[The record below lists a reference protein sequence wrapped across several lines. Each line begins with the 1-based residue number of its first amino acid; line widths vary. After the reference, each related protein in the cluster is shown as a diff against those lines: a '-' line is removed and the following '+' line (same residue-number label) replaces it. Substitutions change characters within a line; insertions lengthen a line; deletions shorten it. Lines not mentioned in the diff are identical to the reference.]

1 MDQESHTFTRRNF
14 LGATVAGVGAVLAH
28 PASAV
33 PIFAQQPATAPERQ
47 RPLRVAA
54 INSIF
59 RFRSHSYHI
68 VGRLVHGYKKD
79 GFHHQPPFQ
88 VVRMFNDQYPKDDL
102 SRSFCKTHNIE
113 LCKTAA
119 ETLGKDGGLDV
130 DAVLLIVE
138 HGDYPLSEFGQVMY
152 PRYEYFQQ
160 IVDVF
165 KKNGKSVPTFC
176 DKHLSYDHKKA
187 AEMVATLR
195 KLGFPMMAGSSLP
208 VTWRI
213 PEIEPPRDTP
223 FREGLALM
231 GYDRGP
237 AEIYLFHA
245 LEVLQCMMERR
256 KGGET
261 GVKSVT
267 GLIGDAVWKA
277 ADQGLWSWKLY
288 EAALSRSPGANVG
301 PTKENVTNPQAILVE
316 YNDGTR
322 GTVLNFVE
330 QSSDFSF
337 AASVAG
343 RTDPISA
350 CFFLPP
356 PPGANFFNPLT
367 WNIEKF
373 FQSGKPTYPVERT
386 LLTST
391 VLDIALH
398 SQKDGGKPIS
408 SPALDIRYHAPE
420 STGFFRGPWVE
431 GV

>member
-1 MDQESHTFTRRNF
+1 MHQESHSLTRRSF
-14 LGATVAGVGAVLAH
+14 LNATVAGAGAVM
-28 PASAV
+28 ASSKAAV
-33 PIFAQQPATAPERQ
+33 PAFAQQLVSPVERK

-113 LCKTAA
+113 LCKTAT
-119 ETLGKDGGLDV
+119 ETLGKEGGLDV

-138 HGDYPLSEFGQVMY
+138 HGDYPLNEFGQILY

-160 IVDVF
+160 IVEVF
-165 KKNGKSVPTFC
+165 RKNGRSVPIFN

-187 AEMVATLR
+187 AEMVATSR

-316 YNDGTR
+316 YTDGTR

-343 RTDPISA
+343 RAEPISA

-356 PPGANFFNPLT
+356 PPGASFFNPLT
-367 WNIEKF
+367 WNIESF
-373 FQSGKPTYPVERT
+373 FQTGKPTYPVERT

-408 SPALDIRYHAPE
+408 SPALDIRYQAPE
-420 STGFFRGPWVE
+420 STGFFRGPWVN

>member
-1 MDQESHTFTRRNF
+1 MPQELRSLSRRDF
-14 LGATVAGVGAVLAH
+14 FGAAAGAAGVLLGHSTVPVPALALQAA
-28 PASAV
+28 PAGD
-33 PIFAQQPATAPERQ
+33 RR

-102 SRSFCKTHNIE
+102 THSFCKTHNIE
-113 LCKTAA
+113 VCKTAA

-138 HGDYPLSEFGQVMY
+138 HGDYPLSEYGQVMY

-160 IVDVF
+160 IVEVF
-165 KKNGKSVPTFC
+165 RKNGRGVPVFC

-187 AEMVATLR
+187 ADMVAASR
-195 KLGFPMMAGSSLP
+195 KLGFGMMAGSSLP

-256 KGGET
+256 QGGET
-261 GVKSVT
+261 GIKSVT
-267 GLIGDAVWKA
+267 GLYGDAVWKA
-277 ADQGLWSWKLY
+277 ADEGRWSWKLY

-301 PTKENVTNPQAILVE
+301 PTKENVTKPQAILVE
-316 YNDGTR
+316 YTDGTR

-337 AASVAG
+337 AATVAG
-343 RTDPISA
+343 RPDPISA

-373 FQSGKPTYPVERT
+373 FLSGKPTYPVERT

-408 SPALDIRYHAPE
+408 SPVLDIRYQAPE
-420 STGFFRGPWVE
+420 STGFFRGPWVD